1 MNPVSPPTDRPT
13 GAEQA
18 AILHADRIHHWHGF
32 TQMADYEPMVI
43 ERAEGNWLIDTE
55 GRRWLD
61 GFSSMWC
68 NIHGHRRRE
77 IDEAIIR
84 QLGRV
89 AHVTSLG
96 MGCDTTARLAQRL
109 AEIAPGDLNHAFFSS
124 DGSSAVEAAI
134 KMAIQYWHLVARHDD
149 APELAAKT
157 RYLALGS
164 AYHGDT
170 TGAVSLGDIS
180 HFHRLFRPI
189 LFAPLRG
196 PCPDT
201 YRLPEGIGPEAALE
215 HYAACFERLIRQH
228 HAELAAVVIEPL
240 IQAAAGMVLHPP
252 GLLARIRAACDE
264 NRVLLIADE
273 VATGFGRTGK
283 MFACEHEAVVPDM
296 LCLGKGLTGGY
307 LPMAATLARTHL
319 FEAFLA
325 PSSENRQ
332 FFHGHT
338 FGGNPLAAAAALAS
352 LDLFRDEAVLEHL
365 PAKVDRLA
373 KGLQP
378 LHQNPQVGDIRQ
390 LGMIVGIEMVGCRER
405 RERLPG
411 AWGVG
416 KRICEAASDWGVW
429 IRPLGDTVVLMPP
442 LSITEEELDLLT
454 AAVRDGV
461 ERVTASLAL
470 GSPASPV

>member
-1 MNPVSPPTDRPT
+1 MTPFSPDPERLPSPDL
-13 GAEQA
+13 A
-18 AILHADRIHHWHGF
+18 AILHADRTHHWHGF
-32 TQMADYEPMVI
+32 TQMADYEPLVI
-43 ERAEGNWLIDTE
+43 ERGEGNWLIDTA

-68 NIHGHRRRE
+68 NLHGHRCRE

-96 MGCDTTARLAQRL
+96 MGCDTTAVLAQRL
-109 AEIAPGDLNHAFFSS
+109 AAIAPGDLNHAFFSS

-134 KMAIQYWHLVARHDD
+134 KMAIQYWHLVADRDGT
-149 APELAAKT
+149 PELAEKT
-157 RYLALGS
+157 QYLALGS

-201 YRLPEGIGPEAALE
+201 YRLPAGIDPEAALE
-215 HYAACFERLIRQH
+215 HYATAFERLIRQH
-228 HAELAAVVIEPL
+228 RGELAAVVIEPL
-240 IQAAAGMVLHPP
+240 IQAAAGMILHPP

-264 NRVLLIADE
+264 HRVLLIADE

-319 FEAFLA
+319 FDAFLA
-325 PSSENRQ
+325 PRRDNRQ

-338 FGGNPLAAAAALAS
+338 FGGNPLSAAAALAS
-352 LDLFRDEAVLEHL
+352 LDLFRDQAVLARL
-365 PAKVDRLA
+365 PAKIERLA
-373 KGLQP
+373 AGLQP
-378 LHQNPQVGDIRQ
+378 LRQNPHVGDIRQ
-390 LGMIVGIEMVGCRER
+390 LGMIVGIELVGCRER
-405 RERLPG
+405 RERFPS
-411 AWGVG
+411 AWEIGRRV
-416 KRICEAASDWGVW
+416 CEIASERGVW

-442 LSITEEELDLLT
+442 LAITPDELELLT
-454 AAVRDGV
+454 AAVREGV

-470 GSPASPV
+470 GVPESPV

>member
-1 MNPVSPPTDRPT
+1 MKPVAPPTDRLT
-13 GAEQA
+13 AADQAE
-18 AILHADRIHHWHGF
+18 ILHADRTHHWHGF
-32 TQMADYEPMVI
+32 TQMADYQPMVI

-68 NIHGHRRRE
+68 NIHGHRRSE

-109 AEIAPGDLNHAFFSS
+109 AELAPGDLNHAFFSS

-134 KMAIQYWHLVARHDD
+134 KMAIQYWHLVASRDD

-170 TGAVSLGDIS
+170 TGTVSLGDIS

-189 LFAPLRG
+189 LFAALRG

-201 YRLPEGIGPEAALE
+201 YRLPEGIEGDAALD
-215 HYAACFERLIRQH
+215 HYAGCFERLIRQH

-240 IQAAAGMVLHPP
+240 IQAAAGMILHPP

-264 NRVLLIADE
+264 HRVLLIADE

-307 LPMAATLARTHL
+307 LPMAATLARTPL

-352 LDLFRDEAVLEHL
+352 LDLFRDQAVLEQL
-365 PAKVDRLA
+365 PAKIGRLA
-373 KGLQP
+373 SGLQP
-378 LHQNPQVGDIRQ
+378 LHQNPHVGDVRQ
-390 LGMIVGIEMVGCRER
+390 LGMIVGVEMVGCRER
-405 RERLPG
+405 RERFPG
-411 AWGVG
+411 AWGIG
-416 KRICEAASDWGVW
+416 KRICDAIADWGVW
-429 IRPLGDTVVLMPP
+429 VRPLGDTVVLMPP
-442 LSITEEELDLLT
+442 LAITEPELDLLT

-470 GSPASPV
+470 DTPISQV